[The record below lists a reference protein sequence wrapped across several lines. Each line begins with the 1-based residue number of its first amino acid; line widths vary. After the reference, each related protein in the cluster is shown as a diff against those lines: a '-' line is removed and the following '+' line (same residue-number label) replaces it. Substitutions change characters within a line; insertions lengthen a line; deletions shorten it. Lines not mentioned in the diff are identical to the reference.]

1 MKRLESL
8 SANARNA
15 KRKPGVTFEKS
26 ALNGKWVVRAIVGGR
41 LTTMGGF
48 DTEAEAE
55 HLWEQL
61 KTNQTK

>member
-8 SANARNA
+8 SRSARNA

-26 ALNGKWVVRAIVGGR
+26 ALNGKWVVRAMVKGR

-48 DTEAEAE
+48 DAEEEAE
-55 HLWEQL
+55 HYYASLI
-61 KTNQTK
+61 